1 MDKIFS
7 SHFKFTFLLLATKAA
22 CPVEHRSALVCFVN
36 FSVLFD
42 SADHLLEFFLL
53 GLQPFTHLLLF
64 KGIQHIH
71 ENKHAKTWTAQHIA
85 VDSGSSLLFLP
96 SQVYLMSMG
105 ILVLLSVILKVLL
118 ILGQILSVFY
128 C

>member
-22 CPVEHRSALVCFVN
+22 CPVEHLSALVCFVN

-71 ENKHAKTWTAQHIA
+71 ENKHAKTAQHIA
-85 VDSGSSLLFLP
+85 ADSDSSLLLLP
-96 SQVYLMSMG
+96 SLVYLMSVG

-128 C
+128 R

>member
-22 CPVEHRSALVCFVN
+22 CPVEHLSALVCFVN

-71 ENKHAKTWTAQHIA
+71 ENKHAKTRTAQHIA
-85 VDSGSSLLFLP
+85 VDSDSSLLFVS
-96 SQVYLMSMG
+96 SQVYVMSVG
-105 ILVLLSVILKVLL
+105 ILVLFL
-118 ILGQILSVFY
+118 ILGQTLSVFY